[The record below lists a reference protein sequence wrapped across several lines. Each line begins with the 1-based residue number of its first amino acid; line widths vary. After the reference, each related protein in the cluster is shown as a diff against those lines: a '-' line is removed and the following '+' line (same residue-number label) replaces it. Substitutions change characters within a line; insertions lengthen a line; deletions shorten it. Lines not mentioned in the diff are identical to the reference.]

1 MYKRQVLS
9 KLDNIVFF
17 SEMPKDGSSYI
28 KILGL
33 DGSKRTE
40 KWIRK
45 DYVRV
50 PENFGSYK
58 VFISKANGSGAV
70 SYTHL
75 DVYKRQVLSS
85 FKFSNMDILARR
97 ETTANK

>member
-1 MYKRQVLS
+1 MESLLSKGHKYDFKSNVLS

-58 VFISKANGSGAV
+58 VLSPKQTV
-70 SYTHL
+70 
-75 DVYKRQVLSS
+75 VVL
-85 FKFSNMDILARR
+85 LAKLSQHR
-97 ETTANK
+97 

>member
-1 MYKRQVLS
+1 MQQNRIVFIQKRCTKRTQAWKSLLSKGHKYDFKSNVLS

-45 DYVRV
+45 DLRSC
-50 PENFGSYK
+50 P
-58 VFISKANGSGAV
+58 
-70 SYTHL
+70 
-75 DVYKRQVLSS
+75 
-85 FKFSNMDILARR
+85 
-97 ETTANK
+97 